1 MSEKTPALTKTDV
14 RSGVL
19 KASDPLA
26 MLIAGVS
33 LVAANAGLV
42 DLLGLTAAQVAEI
55 QSGILMVAA
64 AVRWYLESRNAE
76 NVRALSESREA
87 KAHRVGLL
95 KPQPVER
102 HGREG
107 GSLDLDPG
115 DLADGET
122 TAPDGKVD
130 RRGTGS
136 GAAFAVLAALSSP
149 LILFSSAC
157 TPAQVAAVRPGLGA
171 VVSAVDVRRLIQCG
185 AHLPDYKAAAQCLG
199 AEAVTQGLRIALDR
213 AHALAERAVEA
224 SGPAGADDMTDDE
237 RDLLA
242 AELDDAL
249 VQLAVEI
256 DATHVAE

>member
-26 MLIAGVS
+26 MLIAGVF

-76 NVRALSESREA
+76 SVRALSESREA

-136 GAAFAVLAALSSP
+136 ALTSLVAIGSF
-149 LILFSSAC
+149 LILTASAC

-237 RDLLA
+237 RGLLA